1 VSHEA
6 RAPGG
11 PPPVDL
17 DVEHELPG
25 YLWLWFAV
33 IGGQA
38 AWAIALLTA
47 YPMVQVACETGLPIL
62 VHLVRWSAAIVS
74 GAATAAGFLAWR
86 RIEGLRAAHE
96 PLATARHVQRARLM
110 AFAGMLLSA
119 AALLFLVLED
129 IATWVIDPCL

>member
-1 VSHEA
+1 VSTD
-6 RAPGG
+6 PSTQGG

-17 DVEHELPG
+17 DVEHDLPG

-38 AWAIALLTA
+38 AWAVAFLLA
-47 YPMVQVACETGLPIL
+47 YPMVQVACETGMSIV
-62 VHLVRWSAAIVS
+62 VHLPRWIAAVIAGSAV
-74 GAATAAGFLAWR
+74 AAGFLAWR
-86 RIEGLRAAHE
+86 RIEALRAAHE

-110 AFAGMLLSA
+110 AFAGMLLSSA
-119 AALLFLVLED
+119 GLLFLVLED